1 MDRLDHFL
9 GLLRIEILPALEE
22 FNETVTLVKVSGKEG
37 LHVFVGPRLDKLPI
51 WLESADEV

>member
-22 FNETVTLVKVSGKEG
+22 FDKSVTLIKVSGEES
-37 LHVFVGPRLDKLPI
+37 LHVFVGPRLDKLLI